1 MGQGVETPW
10 TRLQGK
16 QPPGDPDKPSV
27 SVGFGS
33 VMATLLS
40 VFATS
45 PYIQAISPIN

>member
-27 SVGFGS
+27 SGS